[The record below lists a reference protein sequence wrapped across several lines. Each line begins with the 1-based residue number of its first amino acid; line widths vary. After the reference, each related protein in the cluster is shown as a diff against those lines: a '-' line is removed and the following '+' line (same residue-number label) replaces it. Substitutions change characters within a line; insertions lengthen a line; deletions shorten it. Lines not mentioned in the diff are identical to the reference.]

1 MLTNFRRDNLDEEE
15 EQNNTAFEEFVEQKY
30 GGLEEKERQR
40 IESLQ
45 KFQIELLHHAST
57 FNPQRISYSTCS
69 IYVQENENVVD
80 QFLTTHPNYSLVEII
95 K

>member
-1 MLTNFRRDNLDEEE
+1 MG
-15 EQNNTAFEEFVEQKY
+15 FEEFVAEKY
-30 GGLEEKERQR
+30 GGLEEKEIER

-45 KFQIELLHHAST
+45 KFQMELLHHAST

-69 IYVQENENVVD
+69 IYVQENENVVGH
-80 QFLTTHPNYSLVEII
+80 FLTTHPHYRLLKII